1 MPTTTARLEARI
13 SVELHAM
20 LKRAAEIEGR
30 TVTDFV
36 IATVQ
41 AAAQQTIAQAEIINL
56 SLADQQAFAQAL
68 LNPPEPAT
76 ALRRAFER
84 RKKLFKVEPV
94 KNE

>member
-36 IATVQ
+36 IGTVQ

-68 LNPPEPAT
+68 LNPPEPAA

-84 RKKLFKVEPV
+84 RNKLLAVEPV

>member
-1 MPTTTARLEARI
+1 M
-13 SVELHAM
+13 
-20 LKRAAEIEGR
+20 
-30 TVTDFV
+30 
-36 IATVQ
+36 Q

-68 LNPPEPAT
+68 LNPPEPAA

-84 RKKLFKVEPV
+84 RKKLATVEPV